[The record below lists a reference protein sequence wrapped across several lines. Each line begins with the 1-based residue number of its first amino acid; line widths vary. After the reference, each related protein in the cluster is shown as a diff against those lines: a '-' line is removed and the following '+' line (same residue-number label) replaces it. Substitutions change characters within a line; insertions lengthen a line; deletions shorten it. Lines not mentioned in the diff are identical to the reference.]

1 MPLKITHKSIMKI
14 RIYLYH
20 LTRVVFGVLLVL
32 SGTYNV
38 IRYSEF
44 LERLDIYFGN
54 VTVFNIAFIETL
66 APLVPFE
73 EFVIGMFLILGIFIR
88 KALITVIILFTFFT
102 LFLVDADCLLFAFAH
117 LVFCGIAIV
126 LLKKDN
132 YDMNSINYDED
143 SYQVIS

>member
-1 MPLKITHKSIMKI
+1 MRLKISHKSIMKI

-20 LTRVVFGVLLVL
+20 LTRVIFGALLVL
-32 SGTYNV
+32 YGTYNV

-54 VTVFNIAFIETL
+54 ATVFNISFVEAL

-73 EFVIGMFLILGIFIR
+73 EFVIGMFLILKIFVR
-88 KALITVIILFTFFT
+88 KALITIIILFTFFT
-102 LFLVDADCLLFAFAH
+102 LFLVDADCLILALIH

-126 LLKKDN
+126 LLKNGK
-132 YDMNSINYDED
+132 YDLNAISYDKD